1 LKALIVMLMVLGVGA
16 DAMLA
21 QGVASGVFYVAVVAL
36 TAWLP
41 GTRSSGGIGAAT
53 SVLTLLGYF
62 LSPPGSALWMAM
74 ANRSLALLAI
84 WVTAALVMHHKRLN
98 ARRDVAEAR
107 AVRSEQQFRAT
118 VQACPSGMILVDQLG
133 HIAMVNPE
141 VERLFGYSSGE
152 FLGQSIGM
160 LVPELDR
167 APHAQHRAALVS
179 GELKRHMG
187 VAREVVGVDKQ
198 GKGFLVEIG
207 LACISTPDG
216 ECVLATLTDLSDRK
230 RLWQARESQLLAHRL
245 LETEEAL
252 RKRLAREIH
261 DALGQALT
269 AMKLDIGWLA
279 GRLLDAPEPMRVRV
293 AAMEALASSTIAE
306 VRRLSAELRPS
317 VLDDQGLF
325 SAMRWQVGDFE
336 KRSGLRC
343 TLDMPEAETPWGS
356 DSSTVVYRVLQES
369 LTNVV
374 RHARASQVVISLRH
388 EAGGDAVLQVRDD
401 GRGFNL
407 AQATRPDAMGLLGM
421 RERAQLHG
429 GSLTVVATP
438 GAGTTVTLSMPVHS
452 KVFCLEKEIA

>member
-1 LKALIVMLMVLGVGA
+1 V
-16 DAMLA
+16 
-21 QGVASGVFYVAVVAL
+21 
-36 TAWLP
+36 
-41 GTRSSGGIGAAT
+41 
-53 SVLTLLGYF
+53 
-62 LSPPGSALWMAM
+62 
-74 ANRSLALLAI
+74 
-84 WVTAALVMHHKRLN
+84 
-98 ARRDVAEAR
+98 
-107 AVRSEQQFRAT
+107 
-118 VQACPSGMILVDQLG
+118 
-133 HIAMVNPE
+133 
-141 VERLFGYSSGE
+141 
-152 FLGQSIGM
+152 
-160 LVPELDR
+160 
-167 APHAQHRAALVS
+167 
-179 GELKRHMG
+179 
-187 VAREVVGVDKQ
+187 
-198 GKGFLVEIG
+198 
-207 LACISTPDG
+207 
-216 ECVLATLTDLSDRK
+216 
-230 RLWQARESQLLAHRL
+230 
-245 LETEEAL
+245 ETEEAL

-388 EAGGDAVLQVRDD
+388 EEGGDAVLQVRDD